1 MAASRLVSHIQ
12 GSRQDGA
19 ATQSPPNA
27 PPLLV
32 FYYKPAFSLAAP
44 SRVPRKPCRD
54 SLPRPLKA
62 GKHLHPAFQPRTGLG
77 DPFSPLPGA
86 AVAARKHRIA
96 IPIFRCDYT
105 QSTMPICQYCPPEKQ
120 VNRAAGSSHNSH
132 LATCPHKK
140 QKIAAAQAAA
150 REREE
155 RERAEEERLAAERAI
170 EQSME
175 DIQEPPRPPT
185 PVQFRVSDGRPI
197 RKSRLPRRYEQ
208 PLPEPLPRA
217 PVPPPAPAPDP
228 DPHPDDDP
236 PRWVVTKPNKF
247 GVYKVYP
254 RQPTHDPD
262 RNTTIASVC
271 RTSELAEAAAT
282 RDDANTDPWHS
293 PFPNSTQAEYMRY
306 HVLVDNKNSI
316 PSGNMLLDL
325 MRDPAFKAADLDD
338 FTVEKGFKILD
349 GLDETPPGAPP
360 NAWKR
365 GSVTLRVPPGRSTDK
380 DILEITLE
388 DIFYR
393 SPLDI
398 IREVFCTSQFDG
410 MHTTPF
416 SLRWDPKHKGAAA
429 APDAYAEAGSIP
441 RDECGLPVVPPGHQE
456 LYGEM
461 FTAHRTLQS
470 YAKLPD
476 CEEEAVIVSLMPY
489 SDGTSLAQFGTASLQ
504 PGYLFIGNQ
513 PKSERGKPSVHAAHH
528 FVYFPTLPDDLD
540 EIFLKHYGHN
550 INADIKA
557 HLKREL
563 FHAVW
568 ELILDDEFVEA
579 FHHGFPEDCWDK
591 IRRRFFPRFSI
602 YSTDYM
608 EKILAA
614 TIKFLAR
621 RPCPRCLVLKT
632 NIPRTGME
640 SDWNARQSLRRDD
653 IPWRNKVNNARKKI
667 FEGGRA
673 VNGTSVNNVLG
684 ENSFV
689 PVKNAFQKLGEP
701 DADFNLFEMFVP
713 DLLHEIE
720 LGVFKSIFI
729 HMIRVLYAT
738 DKRNVSYLDERFRK
752 ILPFG
757 RTTIRRFTGNVS
769 EMKKMAAR
777 DFEDIL
783 QCLLPV
789 CEGLFGEFDE
799 LVRKLVF
806 QFQSNGFTKQPPPS
820 AQQFASLHAIPL
832 FSKRASFLGSK
843 RHARRAAAQAAKR
856 AARGDPPANN
866 TNPSTTQERLKTLN
880 LHTYKFH
887 CLPDYPLSIPIV
899 GTTDSTSTQPGEL
912 AHTKLKR
919 LWGRT
924 NRQRNFVK
932 QIATHERRIRTMRS
946 IFECKHRRAVA
957 AQKATANPSS
967 NPTSNPPARK
977 KRRLGKTANFRKG
990 LRLTARL
997 LPYTPAAAHHYISDS
1012 TRNYWELDEI
1022 PGMAIVDSGDAVSKA
1037 FAAVAGAGDEIEE
1050 ENFLVNCRS
1059 HIRWCLE
1066 GKPDPKPEYTAEQL
1080 LEVDFRNNRMYPHA
1094 TCKVNFTTYDMQRD
1108 QDIISPRTRPNV
1120 MLRSEDL
1127 DDSHPYWYARVLSVL
1142 HADVKIPGMASYQ
1155 RIEYLFVRWY
1165 TRHPRHRC
1173 LPDHPGMPLLSF
1185 VPFGDPANEAF
1196 GFVDP
1201 DALIRGSHIIPAF
1214 EHGQTDELLPP
1225 SAVARPA
1232 SDEDQDWNYYYV
1244 NGVVDRDI
1252 FMRYQRDAV
1261 GHGEV
1266 WEGTTAPLIL
1276 GREGVDEMDE
1286 DASPEGEDVPAED
1299 EEEDESEEELDD
1311 FWDSEIDEDEER
1323 GEDEAEA
1330 GASGDEDVPLVG
1342 DDAEYDFA
1350 GIDPS

>member
-1 MAASRLVSHIQ
+1 
-12 GSRQDGA
+12 
-19 ATQSPPNA
+19 
-27 PPLLV
+27 
-32 FYYKPAFSLAAP
+32 
-44 SRVPRKPCRD
+44 
-54 SLPRPLKA
+54 
-62 GKHLHPAFQPRTGLG
+62 
-77 DPFSPLPGA
+77 
-86 AVAARKHRIA
+86 
-96 IPIFRCDYT
+96 
-105 QSTMPICQYCPPEKQ
+105 MPICQYCPPEKQ

-132 LATCPHKK
+132 LASCPHKK

-155 RERAEEERLAAERAI
+155 QERAEEERLAAERSM
-170 EQSME
+170 EQLME
-175 DIQEPPRPPT
+175 DIQVSLRVLQHRSNSAPPT
-185 PVQFRVSDGRPI
+185 AVQFANAGCRHATSNHYPNHSLALPYLHPRLLPI
-197 RKSRLPRRYEQ
+197 
-208 PLPEPLPRA
+208 
-217 PVPPPAPAPDP
+217 
-228 DPHPDDDP
+228 
-236 PRWVVTKPNKF
+236 
-247 GVYKVYP
+247 
-254 RQPTHDPD
+254 PTHAKMAIP
-262 RNTTIASVC
+262 RVGLSPNPTSSGSTKYTRVNLPTIPTAMQRLHPSVGHLNWWKPLRHATMPTRIHGIARS
-271 RTSELAEAAAT
+271 RT
-282 RDDANTDPWHS
+282 
-293 PFPNSTQAEYMRY
+293 STQAEYMRY

-316 PSGNMLLDL
+316 ASGNKLLDL

-349 GLDETPPGAPP
+349 GFDETPPGAPP
-360 NAWKR
+360 NAWRR
-365 GSVTLRVPPGRSTDK
+365 GKVTLQVPPGRNTDK

-388 DIFYR
+388 EIFYR

-398 IREVFCTSQFDG
+398 IREVFCSSQFEG

-429 APDAYAEAGSIP
+429 APDAYAEPGSIP
-441 RDECGLPVVPPGHQE
+441 RDDCGLPVLPPGHQE

-461 FTAHRTLQS
+461 FSAHRTLQS
-470 YAKLPD
+470 YEKLPD
-476 CEEEAVIVSLMPY
+476 CEEEEAVIVSLMPY

-540 EIFLKHYGHN
+540 EIFLKHYGHS

-579 FHHGFPEDCWDK
+579 FRHGFPEDCWDK

-621 RPCPRCLVLKT
+621 RPCPRCLVLKA

-640 SDWNARQSLRRDD
+640 SDLNARQSLRRDD
-653 IPWRNKVNNARKKI
+653 IPWRNKVDNARKKI

-673 VNGTSVNNVLG
+673 VNGTAVNNVLG

-689 PVKNAFQKLGEP
+689 PVKNAFRRLGEP
-701 DADFNLFEMFVP
+701 DSEFNLFDMFVP

-720 LGVFKSIFI
+720 LGVFKAVFT

-738 DKRNVSYLDERFRK
+738 DKQNVSYLDERFRK

-783 QCLLPV
+783 Q
-789 CEGLFGEFDE
+789 
-799 LVRKLVF
+799 
-806 QFQSNGFTKQPPPS
+806 
-820 AQQFASLHAIPL
+820 
-832 FSKRASFLGSK
+832 
-843 RHARRAAAQAAKR
+843 
-856 AARGDPPANN
+856 
-866 TNPSTTQERLKTLN
+866 
-880 LHTYKFH
+880 
-887 CLPDYPLSIPIV
+887 
-899 GTTDSTSTQPGEL
+899 
-912 AHTKLKR
+912 
-919 LWGRT
+919 
-924 NRQRNFVK
+924 
-932 QIATHERRIRTMRS
+932 
-946 IFECKHRRAVA
+946 
-957 AQKATANPSS
+957 
-967 NPTSNPPARK
+967 
-977 KRRLGKTANFRKG
+977 
-990 LRLTARL
+990 
-997 LPYTPAAAHHYISDS
+997 
-1012 TRNYWELDEI
+1012 
-1022 PGMAIVDSGDAVSKA
+1022 
-1037 FAAVAGAGDEIEE
+1037 
-1050 ENFLVNCRS
+1050 NFLVNCRS
-1059 HIRWCLE
+1059 HVRWCLE

-1120 MLRSEDL
+1120 MLRSEDP
-1127 DDSHPYWYARVLSVL
+1127 DDSHPYWYARVLSIL

-1165 TRHPRHRC
+1165 TCHPLHRC
-1173 LPDHPGMPLLSF
+1173 LPDHPGMPMLSF
-1185 VPFGDPANEAF
+1185 VPFDDAVNDAF
-1196 GFVDP
+1196 GFIDP
-1201 DALIRGSHIIPAF
+1201 NALIRGSHIIPAF

-1232 SDEDQDWNYYYV
+1232 SDEDQDWTYYYV

-1266 WEGTTAPLIL
+1266 WEGTTAPLSL
-1276 GREGVDEMDE
+1276 GRDGVDEMDE
-1286 DASPEGEDVPAED
+1286 DAGPEGEEVHADD
-1299 EEEDESEEELDD
+1299 EEDESEAELDD
-1311 FWDSEIDEDEER
+1311 FWNSESEEDEEC
-1323 GEDEAEA
+1323 GEDEPEG
-1330 GASGDEDVPLVG
+1330 GAAGDEDAPLVG
-1342 DDAEYDFA
+1342 DDAEYDLA